1 MSCFVALPRRPEC
14 QLQRTDA
21 TVTRMPASQQRV
33 SEPVQ
38 LNGALRELIEV
49 VRTADLDGV
58 DLTAAI
64 ARVRALRDDLAPLV
78 VPGIRMQS
86 SLVFDDAA
94 VEQAQ
99 GGADGPAPPEEP
111 RSENPSEFFPY
122 SPLVGPLNPVSP
134 PATMRRVA
142 VDDRFEIHGEATFG
156 SAFNGPPDCVHGGVV
171 AALFDELLG
180 CACVVNGIG
189 GYTGT
194 LTVVYRTPTPLGAAL
209 TLRGRVERRER
220 RKVFAAGTIHSG
232 DTLCAQADGIFVQ
245 SENLRNPTGF

>member
-1 MSCFVALPRRPEC
+1 
-14 QLQRTDA
+14 
-21 TVTRMPASQQRV
+21 MPASRQHV

-38 LNGALRELIEV
+38 LNEALRELIEV

-64 ARVRALRDDLAPLV
+64 TRIRALRYDLEPLV

-86 SLVFDDAA
+86 SLVFDDSS
-94 VEQAQ
+94 V
-99 GGADGPAPPEEP
+99 GEP
-111 RSENPSEFFPY
+111 RSEAEELAPLAGFRSEHPSEFFPY
-122 SPLVGPLNPVSP
+122 SPLVGLLNPISP

-142 VDDRFEIHGEATFG
+142 TDEHFEVHGEVTFA
-156 SAFNGPPDCVHGGVV
+156 SAFNGPPDCVHGGVI

-180 CACVVNGIG
+180 STCVVNGIG

-194 LTVVYRTPTPLGAAL
+194 LTVVYRTPTPLGTAL
-209 TLRGRVERRER
+209 TLRGWFDRSER

-232 DTLCAQADGIFVQ
+232 DTLCAKAEGIFVQ
-245 SENLRNPTGF
+245 SDNLRSPTGI